1 MELTVIYIISQVC
14 VVITYLFLAL
24 SYYAKSR
31 KVVLLLSFLSLIAN
45 GATYVLLNAYSG
57 FAMCV
62 LAFARN
68 IIFMIDEK
76 KNGQRDKI
84 NRNDII
90 ILTLL
95 YIASIL
101 SAIFTFDGFLSLL
114 SVIATMLYTYS
125 VWQKK
130 TKVYKL
136 LGMPIGVLW
145 ILYNLYVKSV
155 LGVILEAVLL
165 ICSTTGYILEVKKDK
180 KKK

>member
-1 MELTVIYIISQVC
+1 MELTVTYIISQVC

-31 KVVLLLSFLSLIAN
+31 KVVLILSFLSLIAN
-45 GATYVLLNAYSG
+45 GATYILLNAYSG

-62 LAFARN
+62 LAFVRN
-68 IIFMIDEK
+68 IVFMIDEK

-90 ILTLL
+90 FLILL
-95 YIASIL
+95 YIASII

-114 SVIATMLYTYS
+114 SIIATMLYTYS

-155 LGVILEAVLL
+155 LGVILESVLL
-165 ICSTTGYILEVKKDK
+165 ICSTTGYILEVRKNRKEK
-180 KKK
+180 

>member
-1 MELTVIYIISQVC
+1 MELTVTYIISQVC

-62 LAFARN
+62 IAFVRN

-76 KNGQRDKI
+76 KNGQRDNI
-84 NRNDII
+84 NKKDII
-90 ILTLL
+90 ILILL
-95 YIASIL
+95 YTASIL
-101 SAIFTFDGFLSLL
+101 SAIFTFDGWLSLL

-130 TKVYKL
+130 TKVYKF

-145 ILYNLYVKSV
+145 ILYNSYVKSI

-165 ICSTTGYILEVKKDK
+165 VCSTTGYILEVKKTK
-180 KKK
+180 K

>member
-1 MELTVIYIISQVC
+1 MELTVTYIISQVC

-45 GATYVLLNAYSG
+45 GVTYVLLNAYSG
-57 FAMCV
+57 FAMCI
-62 LAFARN
+62 LAFVRN

-76 KNGQRDKI
+76 KNGQREKI

-90 ILTLL
+90 ILILL

-101 SAIFTFDGFLSLL
+101 SAIFTFDGWLSLL

-130 TKVYKL
+130 TKVYKF

-165 ICSTTGYILEVKKDK
+165 VCSTTGYILEVKKDK
-180 KKK
+180 K

>member
-1 MELTVIYIISQVC
+1 MELTVTYIISQVC

-45 GATYVLLNAYSG
+45 GVTYVLLNAYSG
-57 FAMCV
+57 FAMCI
-62 LAFARN
+62 LAFVRN

-76 KNGQRDKI
+76 KNGQREKI
-84 NRNDII
+84 HRNDII
-90 ILTLL
+90 ILILL

-101 SAIFTFDGFLSLL
+101 SAIFTFDGWLSLL

-130 TKVYKL
+130 TKVYKF

-165 ICSTTGYILEVKKDK
+165 VCSTTGYILEVKKDK
-180 KKK
+180 K

>member
-1 MELTVIYIISQVC
+1 MELTVTYIISQVC

-45 GATYVLLNAYSG
+45 GVTYVLLNAYSG

-62 LAFARN
+62 LAFVRN

-76 KNGQRDKI
+76 KNGQREKI
-84 NRNDII
+84 HRNDII
-90 ILTLL
+90 ILILL

-101 SAIFTFDGFLSLL
+101 SAIFTFDGWLSLL

-130 TKVYKL
+130 TKVYKF

-165 ICSTTGYILEVKKDK
+165 VCSTTGYILEVKKDK
-180 KKK
+180 K